1 MEIKGT
7 HQYPKIYALGSVEVA
22 GILNGPVEVTE
33 KVDGSQIGFGVIDGE
48 LIIRSKGSLLNI
60 QQPTGL
66 FRDAVAYIRSI
77 KDKLKPGY
85 FYYGEC
91 LQSPRHNKLK
101 YGRVPQ
107 HNIALYGMRFGD
119 DFYEIDFVRELADRL
134 GVDCVPRLFKGECAL
149 ERLEE
154 LLKSESFL
162 GGEIEGLV
170 IVSDTIAGK
179 DSPFMQAKLV
189 RPEFKEVMRERK
201 PKAGAVSIEEKVE
214 EAFRAFRTE
223 ARWDKAIQHLR
234 ESGEITGSNRD
245 IGPLIKE
252 VQRDVLEE
260 EGEYIKELLWSIC
273 RKRFMSTVVDGFPQ
287 YYQESL
293 LRGMNQ

>member
-33 KVDGSQIGFGVIDGE
+33 KVDGSQIGFGIVDGE
-48 LIIRSKGSLLNI
+48 LIIRSKGSLLN
-60 QQPTGL
+60 QEQPTGL

-77 KDKLKPGY
+77 RDRLEPGW

-101 YGRVPQ
+101 YDRVPR
-107 HNIALYGMRFGD
+107 HNIALYGVKD
-119 DFYEIDFVRELADRL
+119 DKGVFRKRESVVSEADAL
-134 GVDCVPRLFKGECAL
+134 DMECVPIFGAGDYSIEEL
-149 ERLEE
+149 ERFLEM
-154 LLKSESFL
+154 KSFL

-170 IVSDTIAGK
+170 IVSSTIPGK

-201 PKAGAVSIEEKVE
+201 PKANAGDADKAVQ
-214 EAFRAFRTE
+214 EAFSAFCTE
-223 ARWDKAIQHLR
+223 ARWEKAIQHLR
-234 ESGEITGSNRD
+234 EAGVISGSNSD

-252 VQRDVLEE
+252 IQRDVLEE
-260 EGEYIKELLWSIC
+260 EGEYVKELLWSIFR
-273 RKRFMSTVVDGFPQ
+273 RKFLSAVVEGFPR

-293 LRGMNQ
+293 LRGVQ